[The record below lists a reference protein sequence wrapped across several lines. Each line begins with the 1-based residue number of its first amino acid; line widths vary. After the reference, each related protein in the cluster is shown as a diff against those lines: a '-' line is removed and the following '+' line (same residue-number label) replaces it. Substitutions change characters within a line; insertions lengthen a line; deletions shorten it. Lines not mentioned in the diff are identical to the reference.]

1 MLDSEFCFLAFRIV
15 LFGICFMIA
24 FSSSCGVRVYLK
36 DGCDC
41 DHTVTVKVLHRDPE
55 DDSVIFISVQHHQNI
70 SK

>member
-1 MLDSEFCFLAFRIV
+1 MV
-15 LFGICFMIA
+15 LKLIPIGISNTNKNRVGFG
-24 FSSSCGVRVYLK
+24 VYLK

-41 DHTVTVKVLHRDPE
+41 DHTVTVKVLHRDLE